1 MRLRVGVADPSR
13 ETGVAFAYECLRG
26 VENAVAFARSYVPG
40 VETGVAFAGEN
51 RLVLACFS
59 VAVVLSVSTVAVQGR
74 AVVTAVS
81 CWPASV
87 AAVVSLVAKSPR
99 RRVWRVKKFA
109 QPTKNA
115 PKMAFYGLPGE
126 LFRGNTDGA
135 VALGEFCRGLSGGEG
150 VLGEFCRACRPAT
163 ATGPGSATGPVPAA
177 ILCGAS
183 VPPHRR
189 RWGFCSIRSWLAGYL
204 RRVAALMMQFPPFGG
219 DELAVCGG
227 VVAKLQT
234 HWVKRLQKR
243 LVLAEWVCTLADSA
257 SVVVCCS
264 HTDL

>member
-13 ETGVAFAYECLRG
+13 ETGVVCACACPCGIET
-26 VENAVAFARSYVPG
+26 AVAFARSYVPG
-40 VETGVAFAGEN
+40 LETAIAFAGEN

-59 VAVVLSVSTVAVQGR
+59 VAVVLSVSTVAVRGR
-74 AVVTAVS
+74 AFVTAVS
-81 CWPASV
+81 CWPASAV
-87 AAVVSLVAKSPR
+87 AEVSMVSKSLR
-99 RRVWRVKKFA
+99 RRVRCVKKFA
-109 QPTKNA
+109 LRAQNNPNLT
-115 PKMAFYGLPGE
+115 FLR
-126 LFRGNTDGA
+126 L
-135 VALGEFCRGLSGGEG
+135 LGEFCRGLSGGEG
-150 VLGEFCRACRPAT
+150 VLGELCRACRPAT

-189 RWGFCSIRSWLAGYL
+189 RWGFCNISSWLAGYL

-219 DELAVCGG
+219 GELAVCGG

-264 HTDL
+264 HADL

>member
-1 MRLRVGVADPSR
+1 M
-13 ETGVAFAYECLRG
+13 
-26 VENAVAFARSYVPG
+26 AFARSYVPG

-81 CWPASV
+81 YWPASAV
-87 AAVVSLVAKSPR
+87 AEASMVSKSPR
-99 RRVWRVKKFA
+99 RRVWCVKKFA
-109 QPTKNA
+109 HHGPIVGVSVKKFA
-115 PKMAFYGLPGE
+115 LRA
-126 LFRGNTDGA
+126 RNTPNLTFLRL
-135 VALGEFCRGLSGGEG
+135 LGEFCRENTGGAAA
-150 VLGEFCRACRPAT
+150 LGEFCRACRPAT

-204 RRVAALMMQFPPFGG
+204 RRVAALMLQFPPI
-219 DELAVCGG
+219 
-227 VVAKLQT
+227 
-234 HWVKRLQKR
+234 WWR
-243 LVLAEWVCTLADSA
+243 
-257 SVVVCCS
+257 
-264 HTDL
+264 

>member
-1 MRLRVGVADPSR
+1 MLACISGCSGVIGCKVATGGVLRVKKFAQHGPIVGVS
-13 ETGVAFAYECLRG
+13 
-26 VENAVAFARSYVPG
+26 
-40 VETGVAFAGEN
+40 
-51 RLVLACFS
+51 
-59 VAVVLSVSTVAVQGR
+59 
-74 AVVTAVS
+74 
-81 CWPASV
+81 
-87 AAVVSLVAKSPR
+87 
-99 RRVWRVKKFA
+99 VKKFA

-135 VALGEFCRGLSGGEG
+135 VALGEFCR
-150 VLGEFCRACRPAT
+150 ACRPAT

-183 VPPHRR
+183 APPHRR

-219 DELAVCGG
+219 GELAVCGG

>member
-1 MRLRVGVADPSR
+1 M
-13 ETGVAFAYECLRG
+13 
-26 VENAVAFARSYVPG
+26 AFARSYVPG

-81 CWPASV
+81 YWPASAV
-87 AAVVSLVAKSPR
+87 AEASMVSKSPR
-99 RRVWRVKKFA
+99 RRVWCVKKFA
-109 QPTKNA
+109 HHGPIVGVSVKKFALRARNTPNLT
-115 PKMAFYGLPGE
+115 FLRLLGE
-126 LFRGNTDGA
+126 FCRGNTDGA

-204 RRVAALMMQFPPFGG
+204 RRVAALMMQFPPR
-219 DELAVCGG
+219 LATAEPRVEG
-227 VVAKLQT
+227 VWPPKC
-234 HWVKRLQKR
+234 RPIG
-243 LVLAEWVCTLADSA
+243 
-257 SVVVCCS
+257 
-264 HTDL
+264 

>member
-1 MRLRVGVADPSR
+1 M
-13 ETGVAFAYECLRG
+13 
-26 VENAVAFARSYVPG
+26 
-40 VETGVAFAGEN
+40 
-51 RLVLACFS
+51 
-59 VAVVLSVSTVAVQGR
+59 
-74 AVVTAVS
+74 TAVS
-81 CWPASV
+81 YWPASAV
-87 AAVVSLVAKSPR
+87 AEASLVSKSPR
-99 RRVWRVKKFA
+99 RRVRCAKKFALLGLRVGGSAKRFA

>member
-1 MRLRVGVADPSR
+1 MSEGTRARGRLTPAP
-13 ETGVAFAYECLRG
+13 FAIPRDG
-26 VENAVAFARSYVPG
+26 GSIPPI
-40 VETGVAFAGEN
+40 
-51 RLVLACFS
+51 
-59 VAVVLSVSTVAVQGR
+59 STTWPLQVAVQGR
-74 AVVTAVS
+74 AVVTVVS
-81 CWPASV
+81 RWPASV
-87 AAVVSLVAKSPR
+87 VAVVLLVLISPR
-99 RRVWRVKKFA
+99 RRVRCAKKFA
-109 QPTKNA
+109 LRARNPPNLT
-115 PKMAFYGLPGE
+115 FLR
-126 LFRGNTDGA
+126 L
-135 VALGEFCRGLSGGEG
+135 LGEFCRGLSGGEG
-150 VLGEFCRACRPAT
+150 VLGELCRACRPAT

-234 HWVKRLQKR
+234 HWMKRLQKR
-243 LVLAEWVCTLADSA
+243 LVLAEWVCTMADSA

-264 HTDL
+264 HADL